1 MTYLWIP
8 LLILTSLIGSYC
20 AKLSNTGVKYGSL
33 YVFLCSLFGVLS
45 WIWVTKVSKN
55 LVFDSILYDSIM
67 VVTFTLGFVLLKCG
81 TTEFGMINWAG
92 LGLAVIGLI
101 MMKL

>member
-1 MTYLWIP
+1 MNYLWIP
-8 LLILTSLIGSYC
+8 LLITSSLIGSYC

-33 YVFLCSLFGVLS
+33 YVFLCSLVGILT
-45 WIWVTKVSKN
+45 WIWVTKISKN
-55 LVFDSILYDSIM
+55 LIFDSILYDGIM
-67 VVTFTLGFVLLKCG
+67 VISFTLGFVLLKCG
-81 TTEFGMINWAG
+81 TSQFDMINWVG